1 MTNPILTIKMT
12 KPGVELALSALATMP
27 YSQSAGLIA
36 EIEAQANYQLQ
47 QLQAAAD
54 AAAPAAEEA
63 PVLTEKVEATNEE
76 TAQ

>member
-12 KPGVELALSALATMP
+12 KPGVELALSALTALP
-27 YSQSAGLIA
+27 YSKSAGLIK
-36 EIEAQANYQLQ
+36 EIEAQANHQLQ
-47 QLQAAAD
+47 QLQAAAE

-63 PVLTEKVEATNEE
+63 PVLTEKVETTTEE

>member
-47 QLQAAAD
+47 QLQAAAE
-54 AAAPAAEEA
+54 AAAPAAEES
-63 PVLTEKVEATNEE
+63 PVLTEKVETTNEE
-76 TAQ
+76 VTQ